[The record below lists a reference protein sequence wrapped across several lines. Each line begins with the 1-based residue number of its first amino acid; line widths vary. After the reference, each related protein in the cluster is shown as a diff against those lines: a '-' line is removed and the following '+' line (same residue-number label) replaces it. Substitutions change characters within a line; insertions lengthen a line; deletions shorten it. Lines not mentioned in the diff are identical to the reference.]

1 MTGDGPASSRAKEI
15 YWFISDN
22 HWEDAF
28 FKTGESYL
36 EVGSNHALQ
45 APEFSQRRPSTNIQ
59 IEFNYSHAY

>member
-1 MTGDGPASSRAKEI
+1 MTGDGPASSRAKKI

-22 HWEDAF
+22 YGEDAF

-45 APEFSQRRPSTNIQ
+45 APKFSQPRPSSNIQ
-59 IEFNYSHAY
+59 MKFNYPHAY